1 MALAVGVRKQ
11 AWLERTGFAG
21 KRPHEQQDER
31 PLATTADYQVRSWT
45 SRDGLR
51 LHFRDYPG
59 SATRPPILCLP
70 GLTRNARDFEALA
83 ERLSG
88 LGWRVLCLD
97 LRGRGDSDYAKDPMT
112 YHPGQYVEDIE
123 ALLGAEGIERFV
135 AIGTS
140 LGGLLTMLLALVGSE
155 RIVGAVL
162 NDIGPVVE
170 ADGLERIRDY
180 VGQGRS
186 FETWM
191 HAARALEEAQGDIFP
206 DFTITD
212 WLRMAKRTMALGS
225 GGRIAFDYDMKIAE
239 PLDAAPQGPDP
250 DLWPAF
256 DALAGRPLLLLRGAH
271 SDILAEATAHAMAAR
286 NPQLELVTVPRVGH
300 APTLDEPIAV
310 TAIERLLARLA

>member
-1 MALAVGVRKQ
+1 MA
-11 AWLERTGFAG
+11 EY
-21 KRPHEQQDER
+21 E
-31 PLATTADYQVRSWT
+31 VRSWS

-59 SATRPPILCLP
+59 DASRPPVLCMP

-83 ERLSG
+83 GRLSAA
-88 LGWRVLCLD
+88 GWRVLCVD

-112 YHPGQYVEDIE
+112 YQPGQYLDDIE
-123 ALLGAEGIERFV
+123 ALLEAEGITRFV

-140 LGGLLTMLLALVGSE
+140 LGGLLTMMLAATGRD
-155 RIVGAVL
+155 RIAGAVL
-162 NDIGPVVE
+162 NDIGPAVE
-170 ADGLERIRDY
+170 SEGLERIRDY

-191 HAARALEEAQGDIFP
+191 HAARGLQESQGDIYP

-239 PLDAAPQGPDP
+239 PLDAVPDGPAP
-250 DLWPAF
+250 DLWPAY

-271 SDILAEATAHAMAAR
+271 SDILAARTAAMMAVR
-286 NPQLELVTVPRVGH
+286 NPRAELVTVPRVGH
-300 APTLDEPIAV
+300 APTLDEPEAV
-310 TAIERLLARLA
+310 AAIERLLVAVA